1 MIDWAMSLAC
11 WAGWAMLMVGM
22 ARVGWWIVMHL

>member
-1 MIDWAMSLAC
+1 MIHRGMTVAC
-11 WAGWAMLMVGM
+11 WVGWAMLFVGM